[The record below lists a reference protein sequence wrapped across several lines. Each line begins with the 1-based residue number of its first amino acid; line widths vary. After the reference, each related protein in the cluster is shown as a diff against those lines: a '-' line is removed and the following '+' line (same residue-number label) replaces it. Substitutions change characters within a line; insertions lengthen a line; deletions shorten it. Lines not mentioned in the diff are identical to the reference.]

1 MAIQENISHV
11 NLGNLPGD
19 IIWTILS
26 FTEARDLDNFRL
38 ISSQWNSIVVEY
50 RRIADLDP
58 VRSLWWT
65 VRPNPPYPKE
75 RNMSRELFVGFS
87 EELEQLNY
95 ETSICA
101 STIFRG
107 RRHFD
112 HLIVFMPEI
121 IPAPNTDSDSN
132 AIRGISAAMEGVTI
146 GAIEFFRVPCFDMD
160 RFNIVKMVR
169 AHATR
174 SIELSSERADT
185 ANLCSFF
192 ISLADSGVKTIKLKA
207 LKNEPFL
214 GQHITFWEQSALE
227 LSRASPFE
235 FTTTLNIGSIFDL
248 VLVKITRRRTIIFD

>member
-95 ETSICA
+95 ETSIRTDCAETKYLELESYRREENSFRESAMCA

-146 GAIEFFRVPCFDMD
+146 GAIEFFRYGV
-160 RFNIVKMVR
+160 
-169 AHATR
+169 HEETR
-174 SIELSSERADT
+174 
-185 ANLCSFF
+185 
-192 ISLADSGVKTIKLKA
+192 LADVGHTPTMA
-207 LKNEPFL
+207 LK
-214 GQHITFWEQSALE
+214 
-227 LSRASPFE
+227 
-235 FTTTLNIGSIFDL
+235 DL
-248 VLVKITRRRTIIFD
+248 K